1 MKKFF
6 EEIIVENYPNM
17 GKKIGNKVKEV
28 QRFPCRINSRRNM
41 SRQILTN

>member
-17 GKKIGNKVKEV
+17 GKKIVNKVKEV